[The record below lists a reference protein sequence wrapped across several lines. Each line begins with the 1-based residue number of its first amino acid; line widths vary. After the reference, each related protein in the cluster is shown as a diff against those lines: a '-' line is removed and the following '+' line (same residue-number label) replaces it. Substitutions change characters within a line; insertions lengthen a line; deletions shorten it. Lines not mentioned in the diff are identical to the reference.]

1 MNISENNISKY
12 GVLFLFLLT
21 VALTVYNYIEGNLSQ
36 TGIWGFILVLQMV
49 MYYGVNYEPDW
60 EKMVITEEIC
70 PNCRGSLYKEN
81 GLMNVYYCNDC
92 DFSGIKEGDWVL
104 HSFAK
109 RIDYIQ
115 RGKMQKAIKFW
126 KNEKDLS
133 IEDRLSR
140 FRNNEF
146 LK

>member
-60 EKMVITEEIC
+60 EKMTITEETC
-70 PNCRGSLYKEN
+70 PNCKGALYKEI

-92 DFSGIKEGDWVL
+92 DFSGIKDGGWVL
-104 HSFAK
+104 HAFAK
-109 RIDYIQ
+109 RFDYVQ
-115 RGKMQKAIKFW
+115 RRKLQKAIKFW
-126 KNEKDLS
+126 KNKKDLS

-140 FRNNEF
+140 YRDNEF